1 MIALPALA
9 EKLKKEKSVALIIHV
24 RPDGDCIGSGCAL
37 KLALQ
42 KAGVKAEVF
51 CRDDIPSRFFF
62 LEEPKKIRKD
72 FVVSDYTALVAVDCA
87 DLFRLGDY
95 ADEFRAHKNTFN
107 IDHHISNRCYA
118 GVNIVEADA
127 SSTCEVL
134 YCLMSED
141 EKFSNSL
148 NKANITDA
156 ILSLEND
163 KKLEFEIARALYIGI
178 IFDTGVFRYSNTSKK
193 TMEIAGKL
201 IETGIP
207 FWKYIDEC
215 FLQRTYTQT
224 QLLGRTLLAS
234 MRVMDGKCIVATITR
249 RMMEFYEAKTED
261 IEGIID
267 QLRITQGVEVAILL
281 HEIGDQEYK
290 VSLRSNN
297 YIDVSKIASFF
308 GGGGHVKAAGFT
320 MRGSAHD
327 VVNNITGHIESQ
339 MFNK

>member
-1 MIALPALA
+1 MNELNKALCEAESIMIAG
-9 EKLKKEKSVALIIHV
+9 HV
-24 RPDGDCIGSGCAL
+24 RPDGDCIGACT
-37 KLALQ
+37 ALQ
-42 KAGVKAEVF
+42 RYIKRFYQGKKVYVYIETVPEVF
-51 CRDDIPSRFFF
+51 LFMDD
-62 LEEPKKIRKD
+62 KKEIFSNSVPQDK
-72 FVVSDYTALVAVDCA
+72 F
-87 DLFRLGDY
+87 DLFIALDCSSPDRLGDAQRSFY
-95 ADEFRAHKNTFN
+95 DAKSTMC
-107 IDHHISNRCYA
+107 IDHHISNKCYA

-134 YCLMSED
+134 YGLISENK
-141 EKFSNSL
+141 EFLASL
-148 NKANITDA
+148 NKDSFADTDN
-156 ILSLEND
+156 LPEN
-163 KKLEFEIARALYIGI
+163 KKMEFDIARALYIGI

-201 IETGIP
+201 METGIP

-215 FLQRTYTQT
+215 ILQRTYTQT

-261 IEGIID
+261 IEGIVD

-290 VSLRSNN
+290 VSLRSND
-297 YIDVSKIASFF
+297 YIDVSRIASFF

-339 MFNK
+339 MLNK